1 MKKNPTV
8 LICIG
13 AILLLLGIILNF
25 SSGPPKAD
33 TALAQQCPDNLTAR
47 NAEPSLIKQ
56 CDETAFA
63 TAMTATNAQAAAQA
77 ISAANNSEV
86 GGSMWSMFL
95 IGVGVILLAGGVFL
109 RRKQIL

>member
-13 AILLLLGIILNF
+13 ALLLLLGVILHF

-33 TALAQQCPDNLTAR
+33 TALAQQCRENLTAR
-47 NAEPSLIKQ
+47 KSEPDLIKQ

-63 TAMTATNAQAAAQA
+63 TAMTATDAQAAAQA
-77 ISAANNSEV
+77 ISAANNSEI
-86 GGSMWSMFL
+86 GGSTGSMFL
-95 IGVGVILLAGGVFL
+95 IGVGVVVLAGGIFL
-109 RRKQIL
+109 RRKQAV

>member
-1 MKKNPTV
+1 ML

-13 AILLLLGIILNF
+13 ALLLILGIILNF
-25 SSGPPKAD
+25 GSGPPKAD
-33 TALAQQCPDNLTAR
+33 TALAQQCRENLTAR
-47 NAEPSLIKQ
+47 QSEPSLIKQ

-63 TAMTATNAQAAAQA
+63 TAMTATDAQAAAQA

-95 IGVGVILLAGGVFL
+95 MGVGVVLLAAGVFL
-109 RRKQIL
+109 RRKQTV